1 MGNRGVTLIELL
13 VAVVMVTF
21 VVAGI
26 STFLPKASRAAV
38 TNQYLTKAKNMAT
51 SKIQEIKQLQ
61 YAYVDLTP
69 TTPVGF
75 PFPVAQATA
84 PPLPGC
90 DCNAA
95 NVDPNTYAQ
104 YPPLADPPVVDGPV
118 TYTRGVCIN
127 L

>member
-51 SKIQEIKQLQ
+51 GKIQEIKQLP

-69 TTPVGF
+69 TTGT
-75 PFPVAQATA
+75 PFPPGQVPGAA
-84 PPLPGC
+84 GC

-95 NVDPNTYAQ
+95 NVDPNTYPQ
-104 YPPLADPPVVDGPV
+104 YPPLSD
-118 TYTRGVCIN
+118 
-127 L
+127 